1 MMRTKRIMFPVF
13 AVLAGLLAGCSG
25 GTVADDLGDDPQQKR
40 KATLGK
46 LGGSGLDGLFGND
59 SSDVDSSGSGIAVNS
74 FLWRASLDT
83 ISFFPLS
90 QADPFGG
97 VIITDWYAAAET
109 PDTRFKLNVLIL
121 GRELRAD
128 GLRVSAFKQS
138 RAASGQWI
146 DVPVGN
152 ETVSSLENAILTRA
166 RELRIAAASI
176 E

>member
-1 MMRTKRIMFPVF
+1 MRTSRFFLPVLLL
-13 AVLAGLLAGCSG
+13 VAGLLAGCGS

-40 KATLGK
+40 KASLGK
-46 LGGSGLDGLFGND
+46 VGGTGLSGVFGND
-59 SSDVDSSGSGIAVNS
+59 NGPDNTGGISVNS

-97 VIITDWYAAAET
+97 VIITDWYAAQET
-109 PDTRFKLNVLIL
+109 PDTRFKLNVFIL

-128 GLRVSAFKQS
+128 GLRVSAFKQI
-138 RAASGQWI
+138 RTTNGQWI
-146 DVPVGN
+146 DSPVGP
-152 ETVSSLENAILTRA
+152 ETVSSLENAILARA
-166 RELRIAAASI
+166 RELRIAAAAI